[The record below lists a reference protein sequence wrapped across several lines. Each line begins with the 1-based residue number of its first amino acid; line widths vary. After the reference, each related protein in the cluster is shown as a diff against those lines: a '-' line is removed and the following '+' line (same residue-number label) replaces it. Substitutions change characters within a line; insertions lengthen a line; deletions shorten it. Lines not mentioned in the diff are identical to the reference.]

1 VAEVFGL
8 RDVRGCD
15 FTTVRRYE
23 ELITGRSGD
32 FYFYTTSRSV
42 PKPMQLLGVK
52 YWLAFQAPNP
62 DPAQYELVYSNLI
75 SIFRYR
81 EVRERALAVYDFR
94 VEHDPAAVL
103 NEVRSG
109 TFDPQRTL
117 LLEDDPPAAKTGAG
131 DPPLA
136 APTNATVRFV
146 SDQADTVTVE
156 ATLSKPGFLL
166 LLDTYFAGWTATVNG
181 QPARIYRAD
190 YNFRAV
196 QLSAGPSTV
205 CFAYR
210 PASFRLGLM
219 IAAIG
224 WLILGTGFCW
234 SRTRCKRPASFSK

>member
-1 VAEVFGL
+1 MFPGRITAISPKV
-8 RDVRGCD
+8 D
-15 FTTVRRYE
+15 TTTRNV
-23 ELITGRSGD
+23 
-32 FYFYTTSRSV
+32 V
-42 PKPMQLLGVK
+42 
-52 YWLAFQAPNP
+52 
-62 DPAQYELVYSNLI
+62 
-75 SIFRYR
+75 
-81 EVRERALAVYDFR
+81 
-94 VEHDPAAVL
+94 
-103 NEVRSG
+103 
-109 TFDPQRTL
+109 
-117 LLEDDPPAAKTGAG
+117 
-131 DPPLA
+131 
-136 APTNATVRFV
+136 
-146 SDQADTVTVE
+146 VE